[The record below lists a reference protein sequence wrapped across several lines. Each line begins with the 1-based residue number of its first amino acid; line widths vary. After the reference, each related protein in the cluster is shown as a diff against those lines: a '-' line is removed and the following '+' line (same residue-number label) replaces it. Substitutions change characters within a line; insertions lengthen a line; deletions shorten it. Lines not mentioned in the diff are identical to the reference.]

1 MTNANFRRTLVGAA
15 VAAALGA
22 LSAPAGAA
30 PYRGTFDPTDFA
42 GEYTINVSPACL
54 TQSNGWYA
62 NAGIC
67 AATLLNADS
76 DVDSTDVT
84 PAVTDLH
91 VIFAPPAIS
100 SPSTLFGLYVYG
112 GKIDS
117 FDTALIHQQA
127 GSGDLTNNWWIQF
140 TSGHRCYG
148 GPCYGGPLL
157 EPEGAPAFNPNQRG
171 VYLYLNTP
179 GSPIA
184 MAQYLGPAQDLAV
197 PEPGTLGLLLG
208 GLASGW
214 LARRRRRKEEIPDS
228 S

>member
-1 MTNANFRRTLVGAA
+1 
-15 VAAALGA
+15 
-22 LSAPAGAA
+22 
-30 PYRGTFDPTDFA
+30 
-42 GEYTINVSPACL
+42 
-54 TQSNGWYA
+54 
-62 NAGIC
+62 
-67 AATLLNADS
+67 
-76 DVDSTDVT
+76 
-84 PAVTDLH
+84 
-91 VIFAPPAIS
+91 
-100 SPSTLFGLYVYG
+100 
-112 GKIDS
+112 
-117 FDTALIHQQA
+117 
-127 GSGDLTNNWWIQF
+127 
-140 TSGHRCYG
+140 
-148 GPCYGGPLL
+148 LL